1 MTDEHSPSPSDEPS
15 GAQHSEAQGSELPSE
30 LTSLSAPSAAAKPWR
45 VRLLGLV
52 LLIVGAGLQFLIMAS
67 DERFSFSVPLGF
79 SSCLV
84 AAVGLLLATGGFA
97 SSDNPSRVLDI
108 AQLRRPA
115 LMLLLSIV
123 ALLVAL
129 RAAVLGVIP
138 YPIVVCAV
146 LIPALFLW
154 VVIAGFSFAQHL
166 GAFGPEENGE
176 QLPLHRRHGF
186 WLVAL
191 IALLYLPLLGS
202 YSLIDPWE
210 THYGEVAR
218 EMLARDDWISLWW
231 AQDGWFWSKPILD
244 FWLQG
249 LSFSLLGVHYAPDQM
264 LAGVEMGRW
273 PAPEW
278 AARFPIFIVTLLG
291 AYVLYKSSSK
301 FFGRRAAF
309 FGGLVLMTVPYWL
322 LIARQTMTDMPYVAT
337 LTAGLGFLLLGLL
350 TGDDVKARLLELR
363 LPRMHL
369 RVSAMHLVL
378 VAVLVSA
385 LPQILYMT
393 SRNLTLHWT
402 RHDSAEEQTVHPSL
416 SVADLVRGKATLR
429 GFRAHSDEV
438 SEGSG
443 GGNCGLPGNNA
454 CKPLGKLHNP
464 RFQPALAGLL
474 YSVLLGALVW
484 ANRRETR
491 LSRVFFLAA
500 WYAIALATMAKGA
513 PGLVLPVFVFGA
525 YIALRNDW
533 KQLAR
538 ADLGALILILVCVCL
553 PWFIQ
558 MYMRHGPAF
567 IDRLLWHDMYKRAFE
582 HVHDTN
588 QGDDISFRY
597 YIWQLGY
604 GLFPWNGVCA
614 AGLVWWFRR
623 ERDEVDRTHQAALV
637 FFLWAIAAF
646 GMFTITL
653 TKFHHYILP
662 MVPPVAV
669 LSGLLLSEALGSSAP
684 QPLRF
689 SRTVAYYA
697 SMALGVALAT
707 LGVALCLPGSLLGKH
722 ASEVAAPR
730 PILGACLLSLGVVA
744 LVLSALRLDP
754 VRSDAGSRP
763 ADKSR
768 DLTSPLLGVVG
779 LIAAGAALLAGRDM
793 AMSNGGDVTGSIR
806 LMHLFTYQYKRP
818 WPDSLD
824 FRPTLLAFALVT
836 TVLFLCWMG
845 RRLRPH
851 AVVAM
856 STLSLVFAAWT
867 ANVYLVRAAPHWGQR
882 ETMLAHS
889 RSRRSPDELLVAFQ
903 MNWKG
908 ENFYTSNRIPA
919 FVSTGKK
926 FKNWLDD
933 RKAEGTKVMYFTT
946 ETARLKGLKREL
958 DDPKKFEMLTDE
970 DLNNKFFLAKVTFE

>member
-1 MTDEHSPSPSDEPS
+1 VDDYAVPVAT
-15 GAQHSEAQGSELPSE
+15 ATEAP
-30 LTSLSAPSAAAKPWR
+30 PWR
-45 VRLLGLV
+45 VRLIGLA
-52 LLIVGAGLQFLIMAS
+52 LLVAGAGLQFLIMAS

-79 SSCLV
+79 ASCTV
-84 AAVGLLLATGGFA
+84 AALGLLLATGGFTFQDQPA
-97 SSDNPSRVLDI
+97 HSLDVR
-108 AQLRRPA
+108 QLRRPA
-115 LMLLLSIV
+115 LMLLLSLA
-123 ALLVAL
+123 ALVVVL

-154 VVIAGFSFAQHL
+154 VVITAFGFARHL

-191 IALLYLPLLGS
+191 ISLLYLPLLGS

-249 LSFSLLGVHYAPDQM
+249 LSFSLLGVRYAPDQM
-264 LAGVEMGRW
+264 LAGIELGRW

-291 AYVLYKSSSK
+291 AYVLYRSSAK

-337 LTAGLGFLLLGLL
+337 LTAGLGFLSLGLL
-350 TGDDVKARLLELR
+350 TRDDARARLIEVR
-363 LPRMHL
+363 LPRMRL
-369 RVSAMHLVL
+369 KVTAMHLVL

-385 LPQILYMT
+385 LPQVLYLT
-393 SRNLTLHWT
+393 SRNVTLHWD
-402 RHDSAEEQTVHPSL
+402 RKDSVEEQTTKPSL
-416 SVADLVRGKATLR
+416 SVIDLIKGKAVPR
-429 GFRAHSDEV
+429 GFRAHADEV
-438 SEGSG
+438 NEGSG
-443 GGNCGLPGNNA
+443 GGNCGLPGNNPCRA
-454 CKPLGKLHNP
+454 MGKLHNP

-538 ADLGALILILVCVCL
+538 ADLGALLLILVCVCL

-567 IDRLLWHDMYKRAFE
+567 VDRLLWHDMYKRAFE

-597 YIWQLGY
+597 YVWQLGY

-623 ERDEVDRTHQAALV
+623 ERAEADRTHQAALV
-637 FFLWAIAAF
+637 LFLWAIATF
-646 GMFTITL
+646 GMFTVTL

-662 MVPPVAV
+662 MVPPVAA
-669 LSGLLLSEALGSSAP
+669 LSGLLLAEALGPASERPAP
-684 QPLRF
+684 F
-689 SRTVAYYA
+689 WRTTAYYG

-707 LGVALCLPGSLLGKH
+707 LGVALSLPGTLLGKR
-722 ASEVAAPR
+722 AAEVAGPR
-730 PILGACLLSLGVVA
+730 PILGACLLLLGVVA

-754 VRSDAGSRP
+754 ARGDVQP
-763 ADKSR
+763 PPQADTGR
-768 DLTSPLLGVVG
+768 DWTGPLLGVIG
-779 LIAAGAALLAGRDM
+779 LIGASAALLAGRDM
-793 AMSNGGDVTGSIR
+793 AMSKAGDVTGSIR

-836 TVLFLCWMG
+836 AVLFLGWLV

-851 AVVAM
+851 AVVGMCSLA
-856 STLSLVFAAWT
+856 LVFAVWT
-867 ANVYLVRAAPHWGQR
+867 ANVYLVRTAPHWGQR
-882 ETMLAHS
+882 ETMIAYYQS
-889 RSRRSPDELLVAFQ
+889 RNSPEELLVAFQ

-908 ENFYTSNRIPA
+908 ENFYTGNRIPA

-926 FKNWLDD
+926 FKSWLED

-958 DDPKKFEMLTDE
+958 DDPAQFEVLTDE

>member
-1 MTDEHSPSPSDEPS
+1 
-15 GAQHSEAQGSELPSE
+15 
-30 LTSLSAPSAAAKPWR
+30 
-45 VRLLGLV
+45 
-52 LLIVGAGLQFLIMAS
+52 
-67 DERFSFSVPLGF
+67 
-79 SSCLV
+79 V
-84 AAVGLLLATGGFA
+84 AAFGLLLAMGGFA
-97 SSDNPSRVLDI
+97 STDAPSHVLDI
-108 AQLRRPA
+108 EQLRRPG

-123 ALLVAL
+123 SLLVAL
-129 RAAVLGVIP
+129 RLAVLGVIP
-138 YPIVVCAV
+138 FPTPVCAV
-146 LIPALFLW
+146 LIPALFIW
-154 VVIAGFSFAQHL
+154 VVIAAFGLAQRF
-166 GAFGPEENGE
+166 GAFGPQEDGKE
-176 QLPLHRRHGF
+176 LPLHRRHGF

-191 IALLYLPLLGS
+191 ISLLYLPLLGS
-202 YSLIDPWE
+202 YSLTDPWE

-249 LSFSLLGVHYAPDQM
+249 LSFSLLGVRYAPDQM
-264 LAGVEMGRW
+264 LAGIELGRW

-278 AARFPIFIVTLLG
+278 AARFPIFILTLLG

-337 LTAGLGFLLLGLL
+337 LTAGLGFVLLALL
-350 TGDDVKARLLELR
+350 TGDEVQARLIELR
-363 LPRMHL
+363 LPRLRL

-385 LPQILYMT
+385 LPQILYLT
-393 SRNLTLHWT
+393 SRNVSLHWQ
-402 RHDSAEEQTVHPSL
+402 RHDSAEEQAVHPSL

-429 GFRAHSDEV
+429 GFRAHADEV

-443 GGNCGLPGNNA
+443 GGNCGLPGNNPCRA
-454 CKPLGKLHNP
+454 LGKLHNP
-464 RFQPALAGLL
+464 RFQPALAALL

-500 WYAIALATMAKGA
+500 WHSIALATMAKGA

-525 YIALRNDW
+525 YVALRNDW

-538 ADLGALILILVCVCL
+538 ADLGGLLLILVCVCL

-567 IDRLLWHDMYKRAFE
+567 VDRLLWHDMYKRAFE

-597 YIWQLGY
+597 YVWQLGY

-623 ERDEVDRTHQAALV
+623 ERDEADRTHQAALL

-646 GMFTITL
+646 GMFTVTL

-662 MVPPVAV
+662 MVPPIAA
-669 LSGLLLSEALGSSAP
+669 LSGLLLGEALGPST
-684 QPLRF
+684 QPPRF
-689 SRTVAYYA
+689 WRATAYYT
-697 SMALGVALAT
+697 SMGVGVALVT
-707 LGVALCLPGSLLGKH
+707 LGVALCLPGTRLGKN
-722 ASEVAAPR
+722 APALSEPKPV
-730 PILGACLLSLGVVA
+730 LGAALMLLGVVA
-744 LVLSALRLDP
+744 MVVSVLRFDP
-754 VRSDAGSRP
+754 ARSTVTSPP
-763 ADKSR
+763 ANATR
-768 DLTSPLLGVVG
+768 DLTSPLLGAVG
-779 LIAAGAALLAGRDM
+779 LVGAAAVFLAGRDM
-793 AMSNGGDVTGSIR
+793 AVSKTGDVTGSMR
-806 LMHLFTYQYKRP
+806 LIHLFTYQYKRP

-824 FRPTLLAFALVT
+824 FRPTLLAFALIAV
-836 TVLFLCWMG
+836 VLFLGWMG
-845 RRLRPH
+845 RRTRPH

-867 ANVYLVRAAPHWGQR
+867 ANVYLV
-882 ETMLAHS
+882 
-889 RSRRSPDELLVAFQ
+889 
-903 MNWKG
+903 
-908 ENFYTSNRIPA
+908 
-919 FVSTGKK
+919 
-926 FKNWLDD
+926 
-933 RKAEGTKVMYFTT
+933 
-946 ETARLKGLKREL
+946 
-958 DDPKKFEMLTDE
+958 
-970 DLNNKFFLAKVTFE
+970 